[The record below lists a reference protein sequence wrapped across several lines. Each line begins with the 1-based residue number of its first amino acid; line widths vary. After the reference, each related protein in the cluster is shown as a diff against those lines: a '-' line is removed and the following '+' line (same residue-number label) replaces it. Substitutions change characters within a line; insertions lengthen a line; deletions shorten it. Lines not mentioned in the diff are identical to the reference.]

1 MRARKPRPKGRPHL
15 VSHDENILLSLKFH
29 NHRFQPDHDVS
40 VRFAPYASPIHII
53 SHRTQLGEL
62 LPKTAGG
69 EAFLNAGR
77 EARTSISIIE
87 LVVVP
92 IGKVLRVRTLHLK

>member
-1 MRARKPRPKGRPHL
+1 MITGSSRITTSRYDSPPT
-15 VSHDENILLSLKFH
+15 
-29 NHRFQPDHDVS
+29 
-40 VRFAPYASPIHII
+40 SPIHII

-62 LPKTAGG
+62 LPKTAWGG
-69 EAFLNAGR
+69 KALSNAGR

>member
-1 MRARKPRPKGRPHL
+1 M
-15 VSHDENILLSLKFH
+15 S
-29 NHRFQPDHDVS
+29 
-40 VRFAPYASPIHII
+40 
-53 SHRTQLGEL
+53 
-62 LPKTAGG
+62 
-69 EAFLNAGR
+69 NAGR